1 MYTLWV
7 FGQVLESMLGR
18 ARFLLLFLISG
29 LGGSVAVM
37 YLGAPQTGVVGASG
51 AIFGLLGAFLVIQRR
66 LGGDST
72 QLLVLVGINLVIG
85 FLPGMSIS
93 WQAHVG
99 GLVTGLVLGLIFM
112 STRRPQQQQRQ
123 WLLIGLT
130 ALALIVLVVSRSPL
144 LIG

>member
-1 MYTLWV
+1 
-7 FGQVLESMLGR
+7 
-18 ARFLLLFLISG
+18 
-29 LGGSVAVM
+29 
-37 YLGAPQTGVVGASG
+37 
-51 AIFGLLGAFLVIQRR
+51 
-66 LGGDST
+66 
-72 QLLVLVGINLVIG
+72 LVIG